1 MFSKRLL
8 AACAAITLALIASST
23 QAAAPL
29 QGGQAPGWYRMA
41 LGKFEITAL
50 SDGTL
55 PAPVD
60 QFLHDISPAREK
72 ELLERAYL
80 KSPVE
85 TSVNGFLVN
94 TGDRLILIDVGAGSF
109 YGPTLGK
116 LVGNLKASGYSPE
129 QVDEIYL
136 THLHGDHV
144 GGLVTADG
152 KAVFPNAIVRADAK
166 DADHWLNDRN
176 RESEPAGLRD
186 MFRVAIA
193 CIEPYAH
200 AGRFKPFDG
209 ATDLEPGISSS
220 PAYGHT
226 PGHTIYLVESE
237 GRRLVAWGDMMHVAA
252 VEFPQPTVTWT
263 ESDPGLAK
271 EQRLRN
277 FADAAKQG
285 YYVALAHVAFPGIGR
300 LRASG
305 KGYVWV
311 PVVYGTAG
319 Q

>member
-1 MFSKRLL
+1 MLGDRLS
-8 AACAAITLALIASST
+8 AACAAIILTLAASST

-29 QGGQAPGWYRMA
+29 KGGQAPGWHRMR

-50 SDGTL
+50 WDGAL
-55 PAPVD
+55 AAPVD
-60 QFLHDISPAREK
+60 KFLHDISPAQEK
-72 ELLERAYL
+72 ALLERAYL

-85 TSVNGFLVN
+85 TSINGFLVN
-94 TGDRLILIDVGAGSF
+94 TGSKLVLIDVGAGSL

-116 LVGNLKASGYSPE
+116 LVGNLKASGYSTE
-129 QVDEIYL
+129 QVDEVYL

-152 KAVFPNAIVRADAK
+152 GAVFPNAVVRADSR
-166 DADHWLNDRN
+166 DTDYWLDEKNTQSAPP
-176 RESEPAGLRD
+176 ELQG
-186 MFRVAIA
+186 MFKAAIVS
-193 CIEPYAH
+193 IRPYAET
-200 AGRFKPFDG
+200 GRLKPFAG
-209 ATDLEPGISSS
+209 ATNLAPGIRAV

-226 PGHTIYLVESE
+226 PGHTIYVVESE
-237 GRRLVAWGDMMHVAA
+237 GQRLVVWGDMMHVAA

-277 FADAAKQG
+277 FADAASKG

-300 LRASG
+300 LRANG

-311 PVVYGTAG
+311 PAVYGTAG